1 MTTHWSILAWRIPWT
16 EEPGGLHT
24 VHRVAKSWTQLKRLS
39 THAKRYILSVLHP
52 INASIS
58 CYFYK
63 IIIQEQKCS
72 FGESVLGGSWEELGA
87 GGEGDDRG

>member
-1 MTTHWSILAWRIPWT
+1 MDRGAWWA
-16 EEPGGLHT
+16 T
-24 VHRVAKSWTQLKRLS
+24 VRRVAKSWTQLKRLS
-39 THAKRYILSVLHP
+39 THAKQYILSVLHP

-87 GGEGDDRG
+87 GGDGDDRE